1 MLPGNTMGIFAPSQ
15 PLQKETVVPGTRRS
29 LFSWAE
35 QSHPFDVFGA
45 GKGKPPLGPLS
56 GAAAADA
63 SPHLVA
69 KGGQRDLCGPINAGE
84 INERLPLAE
93 YF

>member
-1 MLPGNTMGIFAPSQ
+1 MSGDTMWISAPRQ
-15 PLQKETVVPGTRRS
+15 
-29 LFSWAE
+29 
-35 QSHPFDVFGA
+35 
-45 GKGKPPLGPLS
+45 PLGPSRAPYSALRCLGDREGEATFGGHGS

-69 KGGQRDLCGPINAGE
+69 NCGWRDLCGPINAGE
-84 INERLPLAE
+84 INEWLPLAE